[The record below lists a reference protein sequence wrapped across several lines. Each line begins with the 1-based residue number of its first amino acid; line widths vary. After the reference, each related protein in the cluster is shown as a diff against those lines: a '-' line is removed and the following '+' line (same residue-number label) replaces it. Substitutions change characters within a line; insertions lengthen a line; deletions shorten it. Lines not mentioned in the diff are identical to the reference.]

1 MKKSMIQ
8 LNGIEGSNLVTTF
21 QQQKHCSPSPQ
32 NHPFFKQT
40 YSFQS
45 EMFPP
50 SAMDGNGENELI
62 LKQFE
67 SDILPQKLDDIL
79 KNGSQTSDQTISTGR

>member
-1 MKKSMIQ
+1 
-8 LNGIEGSNLVTTF
+8 
-21 QQQKHCSPSPQ
+21 
-32 NHPFFKQT
+32 
-40 YSFQS
+40 
-45 EMFPP
+45 
-50 SAMDGNGENELI
+50 LI

>member
-1 MKKSMIQ
+1 MIQ

-50 SAMDGNGENELI
+50 SAMDGNG
-62 LKQFE
+62 
-67 SDILPQKLDDIL
+67 
-79 KNGSQTSDQTISTGR
+79 